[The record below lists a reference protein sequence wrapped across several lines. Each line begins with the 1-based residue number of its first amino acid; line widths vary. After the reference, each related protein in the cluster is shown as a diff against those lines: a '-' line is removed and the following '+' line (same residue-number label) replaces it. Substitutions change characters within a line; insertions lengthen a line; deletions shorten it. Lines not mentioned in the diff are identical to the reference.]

1 MSLCPPVLSRLRADA
16 LVSDG
21 LGAIVELFLRA
32 AGLEVLFVAYS
43 L

>member
-1 MSLCPPVLSRLRADA
+1 MRSYLTE
-16 LVSDG
+16 